1 MATKTIE
8 QETKDTSS
16 IGPQWPP
23 KESSFNRIKGIDN
36 RGVIRDSNTFI
47 DTVDEVKKLIST
59 HIDNPEDAIDRLSIR
74 LIAEND
80 VWYENLD
87 QVVDLGEVIIPLSG
101 TNSAFENSSIIYL
114 GANSASRLSDE
125 CDLEKAFNNVGI
137 ATQKEEV
144 AFSEA
149 INRATGQGFELSI
162 LQLSD
167 RMISIDIQNQMAL
180 LYKRFGWEKQDVIDI
195 LSKPL
200 NIIAVARFGD
210 EIVSAGIAEVS
221 SVNFGDCTSLRMAE
235 ITEAA
240 TAENYQKKG
249 LYSSVASKLMIELVD
264 LSLNNRIDGGQI
276 DLVFGECNGNEQG
289 VLKAVKSLGRTFSYE
304 VVKKANLPFKGYLP
318 QHVPIAGAARNTKY
332 NDLFPAFITKKKLM
346 SLAQR

>member
-1 MATKTIE
+1 MATTTLE
-8 QETKDTSS
+8 QEAKDTSS

-36 RGVIRDSNTFI
+36 RGVIRDTNRFI
-47 DTVDEVKKLIST
+47 DTVDEVKSIIST
-59 HIDNPEDAIDRLSIR
+59 HIDNPEVAIDRLSIR
-74 LIAEND
+74 LIVEND

-87 QVVDLGEVIIPLSG
+87 QLGELGEVIIPLAG
-101 TNSAFENSSIIYL
+101 TNPDFENSSIIYL
-114 GANSASRLSDE
+114 GSNSASRHSDE
-125 CDLEKAFNNVGI
+125 SDLENAISNVNI
-137 ATQKEEV
+137 AIKKEEV
-144 AFSEA
+144 SFPVA
-149 INRATGQGFELSI
+149 INRATDQGFELSI

-167 RMISIDIQNQMAL
+167 RMISHDIQNQMAQ

-249 LYSSVASKLMIELVD
+249 LYSSVASKLMLELAD
-264 LSLNNRIDGGQI
+264 LSLTNRIDGGQI

-318 QHVPIAGAARNTKY
+318 QHVPIAGAARNTQY
-332 NDLFPAFITKKKLM
+332 NDLFPAFITKVKLM

>member
-1 MATKTIE
+1 MALSIKE
-8 QETKDTSS
+8 AKDTSS

-36 RGVIRDSNTFI
+36 REIIRDSNKFI
-47 DTVDEVKKLIST
+47 DTVDEIKSLIST
-59 HIDNPEDAIDRLSIR
+59 HIQSPEDEIDRLSIR
-74 LIAEND
+74 LIVENN

-87 QVVDLGEVIIPLSG
+87 QITEIGEVIIPLSG
-101 TNSAFENSSIIYL
+101 TNRAFENSSIIYL
-114 GANSASRLSDE
+114 GENSANRQSDRN
-125 CDLEKAFNNVGI
+125 DLESSINKVNTAI
-137 ATQKEEV
+137 QKNEV
-144 AFSEA
+144 SFSDA
-149 INRATGQGFELSI
+149 INRAANQGFELSI

-167 RMISIDIQNQMAL
+167 RMTNTEIQFQMSE
-180 LYKRFGWEKQDVIDI
+180 LYSRFGWEKQDVLDI

-221 SVNFGDCTSLRMAE
+221 SVKLGDCSCLRMAE

-240 TAENYQKKG
+240 TSEKFQKRG
-249 LYSSVASKLMIELVD
+249 LYSSVASKLMVELAN
-264 LSLNNRIDGGQI
+264 LSSASMIDGGQI

-289 VLKAVKSLGRTFSYE
+289 VLNAVKSLGRTFSYE

-318 QHVPIAGAARNTKY
+318 QHVPIAGAPRNTQY
-332 NDLFPAFITKKKLM
+332 NDLFPAFITNEKLV